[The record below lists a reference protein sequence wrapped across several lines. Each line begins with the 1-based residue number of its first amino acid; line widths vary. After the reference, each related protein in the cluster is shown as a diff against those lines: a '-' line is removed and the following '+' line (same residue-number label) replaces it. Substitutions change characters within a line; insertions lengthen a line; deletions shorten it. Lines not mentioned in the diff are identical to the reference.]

1 MRTLSLTVEQTENG
15 LTVKTVLRRR
25 LCLAESLLRHLKF
38 VPDAVQR
45 NGESVRLIDRVA
57 AGDILSVHL
66 DEKNTGKFMPLAMPL
81 SVLYE
86 DEDLLI
92 VDKAAG
98 IPMHSGESSLAGAV
112 AAHLGTDAPFHPVQR
127 LDKGTSGVVCI
138 AKSRYMHD
146 RLRRMLHSEDLTREY
161 LAIVCGTPSPECG
174 TVEAPISK
182 AADERHRHFVTQD
195 GLPSRTRYETLSSK
209 GELSLVHLRL
219 DTGRTHQIRVHM
231 AHIGC
236 PLLGDALYG
245 TQDARIARPALHSLC
260 LSLTHPLTGQQL
272 TATARLPQDME
283 QIINEHIHR

>member
-38 VPDAVQR
+38 VPGAIQR
-45 NGESVRLIDRVA
+45 NGEDVRLIDRVA

-66 DEKNTGKFMPLAMPL
+66 DEKSTGSFAPLATPL

-86 DEDLLI
+86 DEDLLL

-98 IPMHSGESSLAGAV
+98 VPMHSGENSLAGAI

-127 LDKGTSGVVCI
+127 LDKGSSGVLCI

-146 RLRRMLHSEDLTREY
+146 RLRRMLHSEGLTREY
-161 LAIVCGTPSPECG
+161 LAIVCGKPSPECG
-174 TVEAPISK
+174 VVDAPISK
-182 AADERHRHFVTQD
+182 TADERHRHFVTQD
-195 GLPSRTRYETLSSK
+195 GLPSRTHYETLSSNA
-209 GELSLVHLRL
+209 ELSLLHLRL
-219 DTGRTHQIRVHM
+219 DTGRTHQIRIHM

-236 PLLGDALYG
+236 PLLGDTLYG
-245 TQDARIARPALHSLC
+245 AADERISHPALHSHR
-260 LSLTHPLTGQQL
+260 LSLLHPLTGQQL
-272 TATARLPQDME
+272 TVTAPLPSDMK
-283 QIINEHIHR
+283 QIIKTSEL